1 MSARAYSLD
10 ILPAPA
16 VAGAKRARD
25 EADADARPARGGR
38 AYASGRGGRKRALE
52 EPAGGR
58 GDEPRRPP
66 GAASPD
72 LQTIPVLLPCG
83 PRWAAVVL
91 PRGATLAALR
101 ALLLAEG
108 AVRPADLFRVVA
120 GDGGADECA
129 RLVPP
134 SAECGLAASAARE
147 VHVVPAIELA
157 HYI

>member
-25 EADADARPARGGR
+25 EADADARPARGER
-38 AYASGRGGRKRALE
+38 ASASGRGGRKRALE
-52 EPAGGR
+52 EPAG

-134 SAECGLAASAARE
+134 SAECGLAASSARE